1 MFQINGGIVRAEQPH
16 GKYRLGLGGF
26 LLIAF
31 GLSWLGALPM
41 VAGSWLDADSPAQ
54 WRALVGALAP
64 LQLLM
69 FFGALIAATA
79 ATLVN
84 YGRDG
89 IRELLGAIFRWR
101 VGGFWYL
108 LVLTV
113 PGLIALAASIG
124 SRWMDPSLPP
134 FSLRWTAL
142 MHVLQIFGVYLLLN
156 TEEIAWRGY
165 ALPQLQARMRP
176 LQANLLLATVWGV
189 FHLPYFLMK
198 GGHPGGYGPLTF
210 ALMILAIGLVMGAT
224 FNATRGSILICHL
237 LHQSLNAWSEGLGLF
252 PVMNG
257 GSPWPI
263 RLSVLGMVGAGAI
276 AAYWL
281 WATGRGAS
289 ECATASREQGPL
301 QAGTTPAQE

>member
-1 MFQINGGIVRAEQPH
+1 MFQISGGIVRAERTR

-41 VAGSWLDADSPAQ
+41 VLGSWLDAGSPAQ
-54 WRALVGALAP
+54 WRALVGALAS

-69 FFGALIAATA
+69 FFGALIATVVAV
-79 ATLVN
+79 LVN
-84 YGRDG
+84 YGRG
-89 IRELLGAIFRWR
+89 GMRELLGAIFRWR
-101 VGGFWYL
+101 VRGWWYL
-108 LVLTV
+108 LVLMV
-113 PGLIALAASIG
+113 PGLIAMAAAIG

-134 FSLRWTAL
+134 FSLQGAAL
-142 MHVLQIFGVYLLLN
+142 MNVLQIFGVYLLLN
-156 TEEIAWRGY
+156 SEEIAWRGY

-198 GGHPGGYGPLTF
+198 GGHPGGFGPLTF
-210 ALMILAIGLVMGAT
+210 ALMILAIGLVMGAA

-237 LHQSLNAWSEGLGLF
+237 LHQSLNAWTEGLRLF
-252 PVMNG
+252 PAMND
-257 GSPWPI
+257 GSLWPVRI
-263 RLSVLGMVGAGAI
+263 SVLGIVCAGAI

-281 WATGRGAS
+281 WTRGRDAS
-289 ECATASREQGPL
+289 D
-301 QAGTTPAQE
+301 AGTSGTESDALALSRSSK

>member
-1 MFQINGGIVRAEQPH
+1 MFKISGGIVRAQRTR

-41 VAGSWLDADSPAQ
+41 VLGSWLDAGSPAQ

-69 FFGALIAATA
+69 FFGALIATVVAV
-79 ATLVN
+79 LVN
-84 YGRDG
+84 YRRGG
-89 IRELLGAIFRWR
+89 MRELLGALFRWR
-101 VGGFWYL
+101 VRAWWYL

-113 PGLIALAASIG
+113 PGLIAMAAAVG

-134 FSLRWTAL
+134 FSLQGAAL
-142 MHVLQIFGVYLLLN
+142 MNVLQIFGVYLLLN

-189 FHLPYFLMK
+189 FHLPYFFIK
-198 GGHPGGYGPLTF
+198 GGHPGGFGPLTF
-210 ALMILAIGLVMGAT
+210 ALMILAIGLVMGAA

-237 LHQSLNAWSEGLGLF
+237 LHQSLNAWTEGLRLF
-252 PVMNG
+252 PAMND
-257 GSPWPI
+257 GSLWPVRI
-263 RLSVLGMVGAGAI
+263 SVLGIVCAGAI

-281 WATGRGAS
+281 WTRGRGAS
-289 ECATASREQGPL
+289 ESGAS
-301 QAGTTPAQE
+301 GTESDALALSRFPK